1 MPALAA
7 SGTNTIQSEFGDIG
21 REWPARSRGGLNVY
35 VQFAIAMC
43 FVVFIALF
51 ATAYLAVMFNRRAK
65 ADLDAAL
72 TPLANLI
79 DGTIDLDEA
88 VVSGSFRGHLAFC
101 RVTSGSDGPGRVFQ
115 TDLIDVA
122 GGTGWRW
129 TTTGSKTGETEPNEE
144 ILPSPEALTPEMI
157 DLMSTGAAEIFD
169 TRRAWGRVLYDVD
182 GGILRFE
189 RPMQTRRD
197 IPDME
202 SFRKQLDI
210 LVRLGPLNRELQGAP
225 DAEWVGGR
233 RSESESESINDDD

>member
-1 MPALAA
+1 
-7 SGTNTIQSEFGDIG
+7 
-21 REWPARSRGGLNVY
+21 LNVY

-72 TPLANLI
+72 RPLAGVI

-88 VVSGSFRGHLAFC
+88 VVSGSYRGHLAFC

-115 TDLIDVA
+115 TDIVDAA
-122 GGTGWRW
+122 GGTDWRW
-129 TTTGSKTGETEPNEE
+129 TTTGSKTGEAEPNQEV
-144 ILPSPEALTPEMI
+144 LPSPDDLSIEMKE
-157 DLMSTGAAEIFD
+157 LLRTGASSIFD
-169 TRRAWGRVLYDVD
+169 TRRAWGRVLYDAA

-197 IPDME
+197 IPVVE
-202 SFRKQLDI
+202 TFRKQLEL
-210 LVRLGPLNRELQGAP
+210 LVQLGPLNRDLQGAP

-233 RSESESESINDDD
+233 RSGTGAESVTGDD

>member
-1 MPALAA
+1 M
-7 SGTNTIQSEFGDIG
+7 
-21 REWPARSRGGLNVY
+21 NVY

-72 TPLANLI
+72 RPLAELI

-88 VVSGSFRGHLAFC
+88 VVTGSYRGHLAFC

-115 TDLIDVA
+115 TDLIDAA
-122 GGTGWRW
+122 GGSSWRW
-129 TTTGSKTGETEPNEE
+129 TTTGSKTGEAEPNVEM
-144 ILPSPEALTPEMI
+144 LPAEDALTTDMKDI
-157 DLMSTGAAEIFD
+157 LQTGAASIFD
-169 TRRAWGRVLYDVD
+169 TRRAWGRVLYDAE

-197 IPDME
+197 IPE
-202 SFRKQLDI
+202 SETFQRQLEM
-210 LVRLGPLNRELQGAP
+210 LAQLGPRNRVLQGAP
-225 DAEWVGGR
+225 DSGWIGGR
-233 RSESESESINDDD
+233 RPEPDAASTSGND

>member
-1 MPALAA
+1 M
-7 SGTNTIQSEFGDIG
+7 
-21 REWPARSRGGLNVY
+21 NVY

-72 TPLANLI
+72 RPLANLV

-88 VVSGSFRGHLAFC
+88 VVSGTYRGHLAFC

-115 TDLIDVA
+115 TDLVDAA

-129 TTTGSKTGETEPNEE
+129 TTTGSKTGDAEPNEE
-144 ILPSPEALTPEMI
+144 VLPAQDALTADMKE
-157 DLMSTGAAEIFD
+157 LLRTGASSIFD
-169 TRRAWGRVLYDVD
+169 TRRAWGRVLYDAQ

-197 IPDME
+197 IPDLDA
-202 SFRKQLDI
+202 FQKQLEI
-210 LVRLGPLNRELQGAP
+210 LVQLGPLNRVLQGAP
-225 DAEWVGGR
+225 DAGWIGGR
-233 RSESESESINDDD
+233 RPDRQGESNSDDV

>member
-1 MPALAA
+1 M
-7 SGTNTIQSEFGDIG
+7 
-21 REWPARSRGGLNVY
+21 NVY

-65 ADLDAAL
+65 ADLNAAL
-72 TPLANLI
+72 TPLATII

-88 VVSGSFRGHLAFC
+88 IVSGSYRGHLAFC

-115 TDLIDVA
+115 TDLIDAA

-144 ILPSPEALTPEMI
+144 ILPAPDSITAEMKGLLT
-157 DLMSTGAAEIFD
+157 TGAADIFD

-182 GGILRFE
+182 GGLLRFE

-197 IPDME
+197 IPE
-202 SFRKQLDI
+202 AETFQRQLDI
-210 LVRLGPLNRELQGAP
+210 LVQLGPLNRELQGAP

-233 RSESESESINDDD
+233 RSESDAEGNADDD

>member
-1 MPALAA
+1 
-7 SGTNTIQSEFGDIG
+7 
-21 REWPARSRGGLNVY
+21 LNVY

-72 TPLANLI
+72 RPLANLI
-79 DGTIDLDEA
+79 DGTIDLEEA
-88 VVSGSFRGHLAFC
+88 VVSGIYRGHLAFC

-115 TDLIDVA
+115 TDLVDAA

-129 TTTGSKTGETEPNEE
+129 TTTGSKTGDAEPKEE
-144 ILPSPEALTPEMI
+144 VLPAQDALTDDMKELLRM
-157 DLMSTGAAEIFD
+157 GASSIFD
-169 TRRAWGRVLYDVD
+169 TRRAWGRVLYDAQ

-197 IPDME
+197 IPDLDT
-202 SFRKQLDI
+202 FQKQLEI
-210 LVRLGPLNRELQGAP
+210 LVQLGPRNRVLQGAP
-225 DAEWVGGR
+225 DAGWIGGR
-233 RSESESESINDDD
+233 RQDRQGESNSDDV